1 MIRLGIGLELTK
13 LLSPK
18 NIPGVKAYLGIDNA
32 NTDKKERVQVGEV
45 NATINQCSDY
55 IYMLIDAFNKQM
67 QDYDLPFK
75 MSFNGSMEE
84 LYEEQETTPEQ
95 AENESQKEQNND
107 N

>member
-1 MIRLGIGLELTK
+1 
-13 LLSPK
+13 
-18 NIPGVKAYLGIDNA
+18 
-32 NTDKKERVQVGEV
+32 
-45 NATINQCSDY
+45 
-55 IYMLIDAFNKQM
+55 MLIDAFNKQM

-95 AENESQKEQNND
+95 AENEPQKEQNND